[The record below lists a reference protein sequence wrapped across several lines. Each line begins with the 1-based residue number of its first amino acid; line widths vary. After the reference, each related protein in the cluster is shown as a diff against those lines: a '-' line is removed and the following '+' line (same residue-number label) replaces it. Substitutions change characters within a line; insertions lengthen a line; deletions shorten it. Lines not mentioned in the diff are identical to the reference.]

1 MKKSLCLILSAAVIA
16 LTLCSCSIIKDK
28 DVLESYQYT
37 DAKGNTYQYATDAD
51 GNIVTKEDGGKE
63 TTSQSASASDSGTG
77 DMTVLVTDENGEYV
91 TNKDGTPVTSKL
103 DTNALMEAAE
113 KMMGETTTTKKNS
126 SSGSSSTKKNE
137 STTKAASNTGSSS
150 NDLLDEG
157 SKTGKTNLKETV
169 IDPVM
174 KTGTFTVECNL
185 IADSVSMPTTLAF
198 KGNDFSFTVK
208 MSGIDF
214 RVFSNN
220 GKYYLALPSL
230 GRYGEIDK
238 STFGDFSSSSE
249 IMNKKATYVKSTKV
263 KNGSETYTCEE
274 YKTSDGTTVKY
285 YFNSKNEWKR
295 WETVDGDTVGVFVI
309 NSFTKGAK
317 SSLFEVS
324 KFWVKDDSFASLFK

>member
-28 DVLESYQYT
+28 DVLKDYQYT
-37 DAKGNTYQYATDAD
+37 DANGNTYQYATDAD

-63 TTSQSASASDSGTG
+63 TTTKSASASGAG

-91 TNKDGTPVTSKL
+91 TNKDGSAVTSKL
-103 DTNALMEAAE
+103 DSSALMEADE
-113 KMMGETTTTKKNS
+113 KMMGETTTKKGS
-126 SSGSSSTKKNE
+126 SSGNSSTKKNDT
-137 STTKAASNTGSSS
+137 TTKVSGGTGSSS
-150 NDLLDEG
+150 KDLLDDG
-157 SKTGKTNLKETV
+157 TKTNKTNLKEKV
-169 IDPVM
+169 IDPVI
-174 KTGTFTVECNL
+174 KSGTFTVECNL

-198 KGNDFSFTVK
+198 RGNDFSFTVK
-208 MSGIDF
+208 MSGLDF

-238 STFGDFSSSSE
+238 ETFGDFSSSTE

-274 YKTSDGTTVKY
+274 YKASDGTIIKY

-295 WETVDGDTVGVFVI
+295 WETIDGDTVGVFVI
-309 NSFTKGAK
+309 NSFGKGAK
-317 SSLFEVS
+317 SSLFEIS
-324 KFWVKDDSFASLFK
+324 KFWIKDDSFASLFK